1 MTINITGAKMNG
13 FELRAAIKTDRG
25 RKRQRN
31 EDFVTH
37 YTPKAADQYQA
48 RGVLFILA
56 DGVGGAAQGDRA
68 SKFAAEAVR
77 FEYYRQSG
85 EITQVLREVIRQ
97 TGNQIYQYAASNA
110 DIGRMATTLVAAVV
124 LDDQLIVANV
134 GDSRAYLIRN
144 GVCQQITRDH
154 NAVGDLMVSTGLS
167 EEEAKKY
174 TSKNRLTRS
183 LGGEQDVIVDIFQV
197 KLQAGDQLLLSS
209 DGLTRYADLVQTAKL
224 VSNGSPTEIVDRCV
238 LFANQSG
245 GVDNTSVIYIQV
257 GEAVDRFEA
266 VIQYLHDLDQNEGDI
281 DIRQTVPIDLRET
294 QNLPP
299 EEMRPPKESVELRP
313 KISTRSERI
322 RNRSR
327 QTASNANLFSDER
340 MNERVFGKV
349 TRQDLLILA
358 ALFVFAVAFL
368 LILTRFLARAN
379 GATPIQEELLPKQV
393 LAQNATAT
401 QDQPEPE
408 LPPALPQLMTTP
420 TLTLMSTPNEAAPAA
435 DAPNPIAPSKKSG
448 CFVQVKSGD
457 TLTSLF
463 NNEGTSKAF
472 RFCVRPTN
480 GGLCKLGP
488 VIPQEM
494 KIDSW
499 ILDESISERDLCQS
513 DNSTRE
519 WFEYSE

>member
-1 MTINITGAKMNG
+1 MNG
-13 FELRAAIKTDRG
+13 FEIRAAIKTDRG

-56 DGVGGAAQGDRA
+56 DGVGGASQGDRA

-85 EITQVLREVIRQ
+85 EITNVLRDVIRQ

-197 KLQAGDQLLLSS
+197 KLQTGDQILLSS
-209 DGLTRYADLVQTAKL
+209 DGLTRYADPAQTAKL
-224 VSNGSPTEIVDRCV
+224 VSSGSPIEIVDRCV
-238 LFANQSG
+238 LFANQCG
-245 GVDNTSVIYIQV
+245 GVDNTSVIYIQI
-257 GEAVDRFEA
+257 GEPADRFEA
-266 VIQYLHDLDQNEGDI
+266 VIQYLHDLDQNGADI

-299 EEMRPPKESVELRP
+299 EEIRSPKDNVELKP
-313 KISTRSERI
+313 KRNSKSERI
-322 RNRSR
+322 RIRNR
-327 QTASNANLFSDER
+327 QTASNANLFSDDR
-340 MNERVFGKV
+340 LNEKVLGAV

-368 LILTRFLARAN
+368 MILVRFLSRGDGAN
-379 GATPIQEELLPKQV
+379 PIPEELQPKQV
-393 LAQNATAT
+393 MAQNAAKT
-401 QDQPEPE
+401 QDQPKPE
-408 LPPALPQLMTTP
+408 LQPTLPQSPATP
-420 TLTLMSTPNEAAPAA
+420 TLTLTSKPIETDMPNTKE
-435 DAPNPIAPSKKSG
+435 PSQKAG
-448 CFVQVKSGD
+448 CFVQVRADDNPEGLVGVENEYFYCDNDSGC
-457 TLTSLF
+457 TIKPVPHITVEPNNLTPFPNIIS
-463 NNEGTSKAF
+463 G
-472 RFCVRPTN
+472 
-480 GGLCKLGP
+480 
-488 VIPQEM
+488 Q
-494 KIDSW
+494 W
-499 ILDESISERDLCQS
+499 ILDPGIKKPEDCKRKPESDQP
-513 DNSTRE
+513 TYK